1 MLFEGQTVRVRL
13 LIDTD
18 TASDDAVA
26 MLLALTHRDVEVVGI
41 TVVAGNVGLERAVQ
55 NALITLEQAGQPDL
69 PVHSGAAG
77 PLVRPLETAQFV
89 HGADGMGDIGLPLAA
104 RTSVTSADAVE
115 ALLRA
120 PTEFPGCVLVT
131 LGPLTNVALA
141 LTHDPL
147 LLNKYEHVVMM
158 AGAPDGVGN
167 VNALGEFNVWA
178 DPEAARAVLR
188 APGNKTMVGWNISRL
203 YAVMT
208 PSDQAHL
215 GTLGPL
221 GQFVQKINVCVDEY
235 ARGNGLAGYDLPD
248 PISMAIAINPSIATR
263 TELQRIDVLLEGEH
277 ERGFTVPSADPDIA
291 LTRVVWEADEA
302 AFKAMIFAMCQER
315 EAMCEEPEEA

>member
-1 MLFEGQTVRVRL
+1 M
-13 LIDTD
+13 IDTD

-26 MLLALTHRDVEVVGI
+26 LLLALTHPSVEVVGI

-55 NALITLEQAGQPDL
+55 NALITLEQAGQPDVA
-69 PVHSGAAG
+69 VHSGAAG
-77 PLVRPLETAQFV
+77 PLLRALETAQFV
-89 HGADGMGDIGLPLAA
+89 HGEDGMGDIGLPPAV
-104 RTSVTSADAVE
+104 RTAVTSANAVD

-120 PTEFPGCVLVT
+120 PSEFPDCSLVT
-131 LGPLTNVALA
+131 LGPLTNIALA
-141 LTHDPL
+141 LNEDPL
-147 LLNKYEHVVMM
+147 LLTKYEQVVMM

-167 VNALGEFNVWA
+167 VNLLGEFNVWA

-208 PSDQAHL
+208 PADQARL
-215 GTLGPL
+215 GTLGRL
-221 GQFVQKINVCVDEY
+221 GQFVQTINVCVDEY

-248 PISMAIAINPSIATR
+248 PISMAIAINPDIATR
-263 TELQRIDVLLEGEH
+263 VELQRIDVLLDGEH

-291 LTRVVWEADEA
+291 LTKVVWEADET
-302 AFKAMIFAMCQER
+302 AFKSMIFAMCQS
-315 EAMCEEPEEA
+315 